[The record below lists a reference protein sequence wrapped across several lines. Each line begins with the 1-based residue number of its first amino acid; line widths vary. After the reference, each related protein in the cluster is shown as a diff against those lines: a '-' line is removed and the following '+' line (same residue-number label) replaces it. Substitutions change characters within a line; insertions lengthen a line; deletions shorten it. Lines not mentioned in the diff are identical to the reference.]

1 VKGLLHRRRLRCALK
16 LTHDGTVA
24 VADGSKLL
32 ASVEMEKL
40 DNRPRWS
47 TITELDDVERI
58 LGDLGIAPAAIERW
72 IVDGW
77 VAGEPI
83 RVGAGTRGTLAL
95 EVAGYRETSPNDDVL
110 APFAGRG
117 LSVGGR
123 ECSFV
128 SYCHVAGHILGAWAS
143 SPFAHAGDPAFV
155 LAWDGGLEP
164 RLYRVD
170 PRARTVECF
179 GPLFHLLGHAY
190 AFATRHFGPF
200 RGIWASGATEPENV
214 VAGRLM
220 AFVALGQPRPELVEE
235 LQRLYRLSFGDRTP
249 GDDLELDFRAG
260 SDGSGVSP
268 HASNLFAAL
277 AAGGRCAG
285 VPDADVLRAIHD
297 FLEQLLV
304 SRLEAR
310 LVKAGIRA
318 PIDLCL
324 SGGCALNIKWN
335 RALRAS
341 GLVRDVWVPPFPNDA
356 GSALGMLACD
366 LFRAGGGALDWNA
379 YLGPKLR
386 PDRPPDSEWSVEDCT
401 VAQLAALLDTTGEP
415 VVFLQGRAELGPRA
429 LGHRSILA
437 SAREASMRDRLNQL
451 KDRDSFR
458 PVAPICLEHRAA
470 EIFDPGRRD
479 PFMLFE
485 HHVRAPWR
493 ERIPAVL
500 HLDGSARLQ
509 TVAASDE
516 PVLFELLVEF
526 DKRTGVPVLCNTSA
540 NFSGS
545 GFFPDAASAARW
557 GRCRH
562 VWAEG
567 KLYTRR

>member
-1 VKGLLHRRRLRCALK
+1 MLRCALK

-32 ASVEMEKL
+32 ASVEMEKV

-47 TITELDDVERI
+47 TIADLADVERV
-58 LGDLGIAPAAIERW
+58 LGDLGIALSSIERW

-77 VAGEPI
+77 ATGEPV
-83 RVGAGTRGTLAL
+83 RVGALAL
-95 EVAGYRETSPNDDVL
+95 EVAGYRESSPHDDVL
-110 APFAGRG
+110 EPFAGRG
-117 LSVGGR
+117 LLVGGEAR
-123 ECSFV
+123 PFV
-128 SYCHVAGHILGAWAS
+128 SYLHVTGHILGAWAT
-143 SPFAHAGDPAFV
+143 SPFARADGPAFV

-170 PRARTVECF
+170 PGRRAVACL

-200 RGIWASGATEPENV
+200 RSLWEPGVAEPENV

-220 AFVALGQPRPELVEE
+220 AFVGLGQPRPDLVEE
-235 LQRLYRLSFGDRTP
+235 LRRLYRQSFGDRLP
-249 GDDLELDFRAG
+249 GDDLELDFREGA
-260 SDGSGVSP
+260 DGSGLSP
-268 HASNLFAAL
+268 HANDLFAAL
-277 AAGGRCAG
+277 ASGGRCAD
-285 VPDADVLRAIHD
+285 VPDADVLLAIHD
-297 FLEQLLV
+297 FLERLLV
-304 SRLEAR
+304 DRLEAR
-310 LVKAGIRA
+310 LAKLGVTG

-335 RALRAS
+335 RALRES
-341 GLVRDVWVPPFPNDA
+341 GLVREVWVPPFPSDA
-356 GSALGMLACD
+356 GSAIGMLASD
-366 LFRAGGGALDWNA
+366 LFRSGNGALDWSVYQGPA
-379 YLGPKLR
+379 LG
-386 PDRPPDSEWSVEDCT
+386 PDRPPESEWRAEDCHL
-401 VAQLAALLDTTGEP
+401 AQLAELLDVSGEP
-415 VVFLQGRAELGPRA
+415 IVFLQGRAELGPRA

-437 SAREASMRDRLNQL
+437 VARDASMRDRLNQM
-451 KDRDSFR
+451 KGRDAYR
-458 PVAPICLEHRAA
+458 PVAPICLEHRAP
-470 EIFDPGRRD
+470 EIFEPGGRD

-485 HHVRAPWR
+485 HYVRDPWP

-500 HLDGSARLQ
+500 HVDGTARLQ
-509 TVAASDE
+509 TVAAADE
-516 PVLFELLVEF
+516 PAVAELLTAFEA
-526 DKRTGVPVLCNTSA
+526 RTGVPVLCNTSA

-557 GRCRH
+557 GRCRY